1 MVVQRY
7 QELYSQ
13 GRVEALESIEN
24 LCGLSGDGTFAS
36 QLVLD
41 VMKVRR
47 SVVFK
52 QIGLVLVKKRRKV

>member
-47 SVVFK
+47 
-52 QIGLVLVKKRRKV
+52 R